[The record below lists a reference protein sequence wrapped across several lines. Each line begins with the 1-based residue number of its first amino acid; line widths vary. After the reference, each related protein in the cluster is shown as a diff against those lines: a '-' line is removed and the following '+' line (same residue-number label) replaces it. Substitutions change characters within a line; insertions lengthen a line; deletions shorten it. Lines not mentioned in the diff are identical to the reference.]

1 MSCAQGVLVGRPPRL
16 GMHLTV
22 VDANHEEER
31 CISPVYHCE
40 ASVLNEVG
48 LQSRVSD
55 QFQLRHIT
63 SELGQL
69 QAR

>member
-1 MSCAQGVLVGRPPRL
+1 MSSVQRRSCGQAAAP

-40 ASVLNEVG
+40 ASVLDEVG
-48 LQSRVSD
+48 LQSRVSN

-63 SELGQL
+63 SELSQL